1 MNSADKNTEWRAG
14 PLITNDYLEARESL
28 RDVIIVPF
36 DASKAKGTGYNL
48 SPTTLVY
55 SVNKKKLVKVHQ
67 NDKEIYVWVEPN
79 DTVLTISK
87 EYVITEG
94 NVVGTFHSRVRMS
107 ADGLGNVST
116 TLDPN
121 WKGKLLFAIN
131 NPTKRRIK
139 LRIEEKS
146 EGKTK
151 SVGLVTMVLSWTGTK
166 GDKSSEASLHLDN
179 PPMRTDIWKDLS
191 ERPAGINGTQYEKFQ
206 AIIQRVTEFKAQ
218 KNERHTELQKLI
230 DIVNEVR
237 KGITRRDA
245 LHQIQSLTV
254 GLEES
259 LLQKEGDTDLKKKF
273 VAWNDII
280 KSAQSLDKLRGD
292 KFNEEEERLIRECRY
307 LMMCDEVEQH
317 DRYITQQIEQY
328 WEGNGFTRSLK
339 KWILPN
345 LPAAVAFF
353 IIIVLLLWGNEYST
367 TEKIIL
373 AMVTPLVTMIVQ
385 WVNAKWDKKNT

>member
-1 MNSADKNTEWRAG
+1 M
-14 PLITNDYLEARESL
+14 
-28 RDVIIVPF
+28 
-36 DASKAKGTGYNL
+36 
-48 SPTTLVY
+48 
-55 SVNKKKLVKVHQ
+55 
-67 NDKEIYVWVEPN
+67 
-79 DTVLTISK
+79 
-87 EYVITEG
+87 
-94 NVVGTFHSRVRMS
+94 
-107 ADGLGNVST
+107 
-116 TLDPN
+116 
-121 WKGKLLFAIN
+121 
-131 NPTKRRIK
+131 
-139 LRIEEKS
+139 
-146 EGKTK
+146 
-151 SVGLVTMVLSWTGTK
+151 
-166 GDKSSEASLHLDN
+166 
-179 PPMRTDIWKDLS
+179 S

-280 KSAQSLDKLRGD
+280 KSAQSLDNLRGD

-317 DRYITQQIEQY
+317 NRYINQQIDQY
-328 WEGNGFTRSLK
+328 WEGNGLTRTLK

-345 LPAAVAFF
+345 LSAAVAFF